1 MNLQDLYEKSNHAAF
16 CFGRLNPPTLGHK
29 QLLDTVAQAGQG
41 SYYIFLSQ
49 SHKLPDNPL
58 SYKEKVKF
66 VKEMFPEHSAHV
78 VTGPDLNTIMKV
90 AGWVYNQGMRSV
102 SFVAG
107 SDRLEDF
114 KALLDKYNGY
124 GEPGQVGYYKFDTIN
139 YVSSGER
146 DPDAEGVAGYSA
158 SKAREAASNN
168 DFETFKE
175 VTGAGK
181 LAKSLYDAVK
191 TAQAAAPVKKPAAKK
206 TKEVAED
213 SETNKYQV
221 VVKGDKRSYSVWVDA
236 KNEEVAIIRAQ
247 QYVAREHNDTA
258 KRAAVVDMKKGV
270 AEGLNEFAP
279 DGFNGGDDDE
289 GFSPEIAK
297 MAQEDGFT
305 KGVSLADGATL
316 ERAMKINYWHTQH
329 GGMYKQYFA
338 KGFKA
343 GRINKVNHD
352 NKQYNLNLK
361 LMKDGS
367 IRHGEQG
374 VAEGSLNEFDASGYK
389 QRYTLYTGDAHN
401 TYKVDTFSD
410 LDAAIEEVDFLRDAD
425 PSTVTS
431 YWQIKDINGE
441 VVWNYDPG
449 EAYDAM
455 RSGKKIQYKKPGEDM
470 AETIRKVKD
479 GYRLVSHSGKNLG
492 TYPSRAGA
500 KNREHQVQYFKHV
513 NENLDSQNNI
523 KGLFGKFLP
532 LAAEYLGLEKLPKI
546 NIELTLP
553 DHNGQASFG
562 GYNSNTK
569 EINLA
574 IANRHPVDIFRTL
587 AHELVHYKQDQ
598 LGKIKDYSGETGS
611 TEENQ
616 ANSIAGIIMRLFN
629 KEYPNAM
636 NAEIISTVT
645 KGIEEDV
652 VDDTVQYHDELESTV
667 WENGALKPEVR
678 ARLLTI
684 AKEFIDSLN
693 IDNFDALDIVLTGSM
708 ANYNY
713 TKFSDFDLHVIT
725 DYDSIECAEIAEEFY
740 QSKKRI
746 WNSSYDIQI
755 AGHDVELYVEDEDDP
770 PVSGGVYSILD
781 NKWIK
786 EPSHQSP
793 NVDIR
798 AVRAKTRE
806 YVKKIK
812 DALDGH
818 LDAKKVQD
826 LVKKLRD
833 MRTAGL
839 EKAGEFS
846 VENLAYKT
854 LRNAGVLD
862 KLSDLRNHQITTDL
876 SL

>member
-58 SYKEKVKF
+58 SYEEKVKF
-66 VKEMFPEHSAHV
+66 VKAMFPEHSTHV

-90 AGWVYNQGMRSV
+90 AGWVYNQGVRSV

-191 TAQAAAPVKKPAAKK
+191 TAQAAVPAKKPTAKK
-206 TKEVAED
+206 SKPVAEEMHI
-213 SETNKYQV
+213 SPSGVETNMDPSDDDY
-221 VVKGDKRSYSVWVDA
+221 
-236 KNEEVAIIRAQ
+236 AIN
-247 QYVAREHNDTA
+247 YGKDG
-258 KRAAVVDMKKGV
+258 GV
-270 AEGLNEFAP
+270 AKFRKSHGL
-279 DGFNGGDDDE
+279 DVRTG
-289 GFSPEIAK
+289 SKKLSEI
-297 MAQEDGFT
+297 
-305 KGVSLADGATL
+305 
-316 ERAMKINYWHTQH
+316 TQ
-329 GGMYKQYFA
+329 
-338 KGFKA
+338 
-343 GRINKVNHD
+343 D
-352 NKQYNLNLK
+352 
-361 LMKDGS
+361 S
-367 IRHGEQG
+367 
-374 VAEGSLNEFDASGYK
+374 S
-389 QRYTLYTGDAHN
+389 
-401 TYKVDTFSD
+401 
-410 LDAAIEEVDFLRDAD
+410 
-425 PSTVTS
+425 
-431 YWQIKDINGE
+431 
-441 VVWNYDPG
+441 
-449 EAYDAM
+449 
-455 RSGKKIQYKKPGEDM
+455 
-470 AETIRKVKD
+470 
-479 GYRLVSHSGKNLG
+479 
-492 TYPSRAGA
+492 
-500 KNREHQVQYFKHV
+500 
-513 NENLDSQNNI
+513 SQNNI
-523 KGLFGKFLP
+523 KDLFGKFLP
-532 LAAEYLGLEKLPKI
+532 LAAQYLSLEKLPKI
-546 NIELTLP
+546 NIEMTLP
-553 DHNGQASFG
+553 AHNGQASFG

-587 AHELVHYKQDQ
+587 AHELVHYKQDS

-616 ANSIAGIIMRLFN
+616 ANTVAGIIMRLFN
-629 KEYPNAM
+629 KEYPDAM
-636 NAEIISTVT
+636 NAKIITTDPENV
-645 KGIEEDV
+645 EEDV
-652 VDDTVQYHDELESTV
+652 VDDTVQYHDTLEPNV
-667 WENGALKPEVR
+667 WQNGALKPEVR

-725 DYDSIECAEIAEEFY
+725 DYDSLECAEIAEEFY

-793 NVDIR
+793 NVDVR

-806 YVKKIK
+806 YIKKIK

>member
-1 MNLQDLYEKSNHAAF
+1 MNLHDLYEKPNHAAF
-16 CFGRLNPPTLGHK
+16 CFGRMNPPTLGHK
-29 QLLDTVAQAGQG
+29 ELLKKVAEEGG
-41 SYYIFLSQ
+41 ENYFIFATKT
-49 SHKLPDNPL
+49 HKLPDNPL
-58 SYKEKVKF
+58 PYTEKVNFIKQL
-66 VKEMFPEHSAHV
+66 FPEYSSHV
-78 VTGPDLNTIMKV
+78 VTDPSLTTIMKV
-90 AGWVYNQGMRSV
+90 ASWVYNQGFRSAT
-102 SFVAG
+102 FVAG
-107 SDRLEDF
+107 SDRLPAFQE
-114 KALLDKYNGY
+114 LLDKYNGQ
-124 GEPGQVGYYKFDTIN
+124 GEPGQEGYYNFDVIN
-139 YVSSGER
+139 YVSSGQR
-146 DPDAEGVAGYSA
+146 DPDAEGLAGYSA
-158 SKAREAASNN
+158 SKARQYAQDGNLEKFA
-168 DFETFKE
+168 E
-175 VTGAGK
+175 VTGAGD
-181 LAKSLYDAVK
+181 LTQSLYDAVR

-206 TKEVAED
+206 TKEVAE
-213 SETNKYQV
+213 N
-221 VVKGDKRSYSVWVDA
+221 
-236 KNEEVAIIRAQ
+236 AIDLMWGR
-247 QYVAREHNDTA
+247 
-258 KRAAVVDMKKGV
+258 M
-270 AEGLNEFAP
+270 
-279 DGFNGGDDDE
+279 
-289 GFSPEIAK
+289 
-297 MAQEDGFT
+297 
-305 KGVSLADGATL
+305 
-316 ERAMKINYWHTQH
+316 QH
-329 GGMYKQYFA
+329 KFM
-338 KGFKA
+338 
-343 GRINKVNHD
+343 
-352 NKQYNLNLK
+352 
-361 LMKDGS
+361 
-367 IRHGEQG
+367 EQG
-374 VAEGSLNEFDASGYK
+374 VEEGSLNEFDASGYK

-441 VVWNYDPG
+441 IVWNYDPG

-455 RSGKKIQYKKPGEDM
+455 RSGRKIQYKKPGEDM

-492 TYPSRAGA
+492 TYPSKAGA
-500 KNREHQVQYFKHV
+500 ENRERQVQYFKHV

-546 NIELTLP
+546 NIELSLP

-587 AHELVHYKQDQ
+587 AHELVHFKQDQ

-629 KEYPNAM
+629 KEYPDAT
-636 NAEIISTVT
+636 NAEIISTVA

-667 WENGALKPEVR
+667 WENGTLKPEIR
-678 ARLLTI
+678 NRLLTI
-684 AKEFIDSLN
+684 AKKFIDSIN
-693 IDNFDALDIVLTGSM
+693 VDNFDAKDIVLTGSM

-713 TKFSDFDLHVIT
+713 TKFSDFDLHVVT
-725 DYDSIECAEIAEEFY
+725 DYDSLECAKIAEEFY

-746 WNSSYDIQI
+746 WNRDYDIQI
-755 AGHDVELYVEDEDDP
+755 DGHDVELYVEDDDDP

-781 NKWIK
+781 NRWVK
-786 EPSHQSP
+786 EPSYQNP
-793 NVDIR
+793 EIDVR

-806 YVKKIK
+806 YIKKIH
-812 DALDGH
+812 DALNGH
-818 LDAKKVQD
+818 LDAEATGS

-839 EKAGEFS
+839 EQGGEYS

-854 LRNAGVLD
+854 LRNAGILD
-862 KLSDLRNHQITTDL
+862 MLSDLRRHQITTDL